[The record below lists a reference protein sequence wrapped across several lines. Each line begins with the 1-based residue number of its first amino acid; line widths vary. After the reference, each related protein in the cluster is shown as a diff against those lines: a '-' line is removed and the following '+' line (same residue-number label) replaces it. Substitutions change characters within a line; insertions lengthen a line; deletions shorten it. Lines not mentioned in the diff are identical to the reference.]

1 MIRLNVGCG
10 GDLLENYVNID
21 RHTKEE
27 IEARYGRKLSENIV
41 VQDLD
46 IFNLPHKDGAVD
58 EVLCLGF
65 LEHLS
70 FEEEGRFLKEVER
83 VLKKGGVFHFTV
95 PDFDNL
101 CRQWLEAKDDFKEF
115 YQLRTDEHWFG
126 QGDRNMKNKWG
137 YLAAFFFGNQY
148 GEGQFHRNAYTEKKI
163 ERIME
168 MLGFS
173 YVVTYF
179 FFKETKA
186 LMLKCVAIKK

>member
-1 MIRLNVGCG
+1 MEGNWRSKRFAFKRRHFLEKDSSRQNILSRNLQTVQGKISMIRLNVGCG

-21 RHTKEE
+21 RHTKKE

-46 IFNLPHKDGAVD
+46 IFNLPHKDGTVD

-115 YQLRTDEHWFG
+115 YQLRTDE
-126 QGDRNMKNKWG
+126 
-137 YLAAFFFGNQY
+137 
-148 GEGQFHRNAYTEKKI
+148 
-163 ERIME
+163 
-168 MLGFS
+168 
-173 YVVTYF
+173 
-179 FFKETKA
+179 
-186 LMLKCVAIKK
+186 